1 MGKIIRKR
9 NGIITDIDS
18 GAKALTVAGLQA
30 VIPANLR
37 LPGVHIGDHLHE
49 SFYDKDGTLKHD
61 GYIKKEI
68 LWLPRHQ

>member
-18 GAKALTVAGLQA
+18 GAKALTIAGLQA
-30 VIPANLR
+30 EVTANPY
-37 LPGVHIGDHLHE
+37 LPGVHVGDVLHE
-49 SFYDKDGTLKHD
+49 SFFDKDGTLKHD